1 MLAKVE
7 KDNKILMQLI
17 NYHKKSVE
25 AAMNKVST
33 DVQLLTLF
41 ITSLI
46 ITNGRTRECSQR
58 GG

>member
-1 MLAKVE
+1 LAKVE

-25 AAMNKVST
+25 AAMNKLST

-46 ITNGRTRECSQR
+46 ITN
-58 GG
+58 